1 MISLFKLIT
10 SWTPGENG
18 TSKESPSKDYK
29 ILTDITGWGWG
40 GGWSSS
46 NAGMLATQCPDS
58 DIHVLIKDS
67 LGTDLARN
75 AQIVA

>member
-46 NAGMLATQCPDS
+46 NAGMLAT
-58 DIHVLIKDS
+58 
-67 LGTDLARN
+67 
-75 AQIVA
+75 